1 MKSGRMTK
9 RNIMTEVEA
18 GRKKN
23 NNKTIEESTLEIMR
37 RIQEKTNIIMGDNVC
52 RDENKLSALA
62 ARYLQLLEG
71 KEYNQQY
78 NRGRQAIVMYG

>member
-23 NNKTIEESTLEIMR
+23 NNKTIEEGTLDIMR
-37 RIQEKTNIIMGDNVC
+37 RI
-52 RDENKLSALA
+52 
-62 ARYLQLLEG
+62 
-71 KEYNQQY
+71 
-78 NRGRQAIVMYG
+78 